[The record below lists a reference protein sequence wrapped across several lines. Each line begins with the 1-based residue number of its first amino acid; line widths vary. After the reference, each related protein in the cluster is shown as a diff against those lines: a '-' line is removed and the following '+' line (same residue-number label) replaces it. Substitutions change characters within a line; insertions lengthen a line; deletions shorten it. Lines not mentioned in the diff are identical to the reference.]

1 MVCALI
7 ASFESIVPFKVFTS
21 PTINSRSF
29 LQINISKRWSQK
41 SPKKSRRG
49 GCLKNKAWGFL
60 KNKVSRKRT
69 LNTDEGIQGEKGRG
83 ERQRSRHRH
92 RKKKTF
98 SLFFF
103 SWDFPS
109 FGTILLFFFSSFFN
123 PLCYSINVSLTLFTF
138 QVLPRFSDGQIEN
151 MTFAKNKHKRNFLK

>member
-7 ASFESIVPFKVFTS
+7 ASFESIVPFKVFTP

-92 RKKKTF
+92 RKKKNFLSFFFFPETPLF
-98 SLFFF
+98 WNDTSFLFFF
-103 SWDFPS
+103 LFLQPFMLFYKCLSYFIYVSGFAAFFWWTDRKHDF
-109 FGTILLFFFSSFFN
+109 
-123 PLCYSINVSLTLFTF
+123 C
-138 QVLPRFSDGQIEN
+138 
-151 MTFAKNKHKRNFLK
+151 